1 MEGAGAGATM
11 KLLILGL
18 FSALILTSCAK
29 SGKEPGY
36 EYMPDMVYSQAV
48 EAYSQSK
55 VTPNGASM
63 MYPPKG
69 SIARGYK
76 VFPYGNT
83 DDEKTRAGEEMVD
96 PREASEA
103 RLQRGQYLYERMC
116 LVCHGKTGQG
126 DGPIAAKYTE
136 PPAFNGRAL
145 RDYKPGQ
152 IYHAIVKGF
161 GGMPSHEA
169 QLDDNDRWDVIMY
182 VQKLQKVE

>member
-1 MEGAGAGATM
+1 MKIATLGM
-11 KLLILGL
+11 FLSLFLI
-18 FSALILTSCAK
+18 SCSK
-29 SGKEPGY
+29 NNQELGY

-48 EAYSQSK
+48 EAYSPST

-83 DDEKTRAGEEMVD
+83 DDEKERAGEEMID
-96 PREASEA
+96 PRVYSDV
-103 RLQRGQYLYERMC
+103 RLERGKYLYDGMC
-116 LVCHGKTGQG
+116 LVCHGATGLG
-126 DGPIAAKYTE
+126 DGPIAAKYAE

-145 RDYKPGQ
+145 RSYKPGQ
-152 IYHAIVKGF
+152 IYHAIVKGY
-161 GGMPSHEA
+161 GDMPSHEV
-169 QLDDNDRWDVIMY
+169 QLDDNDRWDVILY

>member
-1 MEGAGAGATM
+1 M
-11 KLLILGL
+11 KILTLGIFAAL
-18 FSALILTSCAK
+18 FLTSCARN
-29 SGKEPGY
+29 GEQPGY

-48 EAYSQSK
+48 EAYSQST

-76 VFPYGNT
+76 VFPYGNS

-96 PREASEA
+96 PREASET
-103 RLQRGQYLYERMC
+103 RLQRGQYLYDKMC

-126 DGPIAAKYTE
+126 DGPIATKYAE

-152 IYHAIVKGF
+152 IYHALVKGY
-161 GGMPSHEA
+161 GDMPSHEA
-169 QLDDNDRWDVIMY
+169 QLDDDDRWDVIMY